1 MCPLE
6 FRCYASLA
14 PTQSQQVLLLRHHQG
29 LIVLQLVSDS
39 PTSQQV
45 PGEGSASQLQPARAF
60 RQGIYHI
67 LRREAKQ
74 QARNPWSPLVDSTGD
89 AVE

>member
-1 MCPLE
+1 M
-6 FRCYASLA
+6 
-14 PTQSQQVLLLRHHQG
+14 QSHQVLLLCHRQG
-29 LIVLQLVSDS
+29 VIGLRLASDS

-45 PGEGSASQLQPARAF
+45 PREGSASQLQPARAF
-60 RQGIYHI
+60 RQGIYHV

-74 QARNPWSPLVDSTGD
+74 QARKPWLPIVDSTGD